1 MGNKRG
7 EYHKH
12 DVNGQIKHVDTESS
26 DGKRIIHEIERYCS
40 VCGELVTVA
49 NNGSTPK

>member
-1 MGNKRG
+1 MAKRG

-12 DVNGQIKHVDTESS
+12 DTNGREVHTDTDSS
-26 DGKRIIHEIERYCS
+26 DGKRVIHEIERYCS

-49 NNGSTPK
+49 SNGSTMK